1 VETPR
6 QAAWVHG
13 MLMLVAWGAMLPLG
27 ILASI
32 CRSQI
37 DAKVR
42 VRVRVKILGL
52 VIIRID

>member
-1 VETPR
+1 
-6 QAAWVHG
+6 
-13 MLMLVAWGAMLPLG
+13 MLVAWGVGLPLG

-42 VRVRVKILGL
+42 VRARVQIVGWLL
-52 VIIRID
+52 IRID